1 MAVVQ
6 HALTQRSKGQGH
18 TVMKT
23 VVEATNVLSTAVAVC
38 CCCPHGTAHHM

>member
-1 MAVVQ
+1 MSKDFRGANSIAVAQ

-23 VVEATNVLSTAVAVC
+23 VMV
-38 CCCPHGTAHHM
+38 HGC